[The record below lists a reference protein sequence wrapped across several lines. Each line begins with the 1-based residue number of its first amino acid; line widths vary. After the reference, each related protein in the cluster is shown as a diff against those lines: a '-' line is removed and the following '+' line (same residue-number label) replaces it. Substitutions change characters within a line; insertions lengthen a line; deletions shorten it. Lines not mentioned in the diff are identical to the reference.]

1 MKKAISLLIGSVVA
15 QGLVANAIADGP
27 IDGTVYGKINTAI
40 IMEDGDAAGSDDTY
54 LSNWSSRLGFKGKTK
69 LDGGLYAIYKLE
81 YGVSPD
87 ETAGKT
93 SSDDAGDK
101 QIFKQRNAYVG
112 LQGEFGKILAGT
124 HDTPL
129 KKTAGKIDMFDRLP
143 NGDIKYVIV
152 AQERINDLVHY
163 TSPKIA
169 DAITVK
175 AATQLQENGDGNNG
189 TSFSATYDKGAIFAA
204 IGVDSDVVGYDTT
217 RLALQYKAKKYTAG
231 IIYSMS
237 EDATVA
243 NAESKDGFIVSG
255 SYKIDAFKLKA
266 QYGAGDG
273 KKKDAKLMAV
283 GADYKLGE
291 KTKLHGYLSSYEY
304 YVADSKVTTLGFGME
319 HNF

>member
-1 MKKAISLLIGSVVA
+1 MKKTLSLLIGAVVA
-15 QGLVANAIADGP
+15 QGFVATAMADGP

-40 IMEDGDAAGSDDTY
+40 IMEDGEAAGSDDTY

-69 LDGGLYAIYKLE
+69 LDGGLYVIYKLE
-81 YGVSPD
+81 YGISPD
-87 ETAGKT
+87 EKAENH
-93 SSDDAGDK
+93 DDDEDVR
-101 QIFKQRNAYVG
+101 QIFKQRNAYIG

-143 NGDIKYVIV
+143 QGDIKYVIV

-169 DAITVK
+169 DSITVK
-175 AATQLQENGDGNNG
+175 VATQLQENGDGSNG

-231 IIYSMS
+231 VIYSMS

-243 NAESKDGFIVSG
+243 NAESNDGFVVSG

-273 KKKDAKLMAV
+273 KKKDAKLMAL

-304 YVADSKVTTLGFGME
+304 YAANSKITTLGFGME